1 MRLLFV
7 VNIPRFFVSHR
18 LPLALAAREAGYE
31 IHVATADTDEAN
43 LRVIANHGF
52 PLHRIPL
59 EQHGTRPLK
68 ELRTLLAL
76 IRLMRRL
83 RPDLVH
89 LVTIKPV
96 LYGGLAARITRRRA
110 VVAAMSGLGRAF
122 RAEDGAARPPGGW
135 LATAMRLALPH
146 RTSHVLVQNEDDL
159 AVLRGLRIAHPERS
173 SVIPGSGVDLALF
186 RPRPRAGAEDP
197 VAFLYAGRLM
207 RQKGLED
214 LVEVA
219 RRLRGRARFLVA
231 GYSEDGSPDAIP
243 VAQVAGWADEGLIEW
258 LGARDDM
265 PEVLAGCDVVVLP
278 SVYGEG
284 VPKTLIE
291 AAAAG
296 RAIVTTDM
304 PGCRD
309 VCHDGVNGVLIA
321 PGDVDALER
330 AVAGL
335 IEDTPR
341 ITRMGSEGRRLAE
354 ERFGL
359 EEVRRRTLA
368 LYAELLA
375 PGQS

>member
-18 LPLALAAREAGYE
+18 LPMALAAREAGYE
-31 IHVATADTDEAN
+31 VHIATADVDEAN
-43 LRVIANHGF
+43 LRVIVDHGF

-68 ELRTLLAL
+68 ELRTLVAL
-76 IRLMRRL
+76 IRLMHRL

-122 RAEDGAARPPGGW
+122 RAEDGSTRQPGRT
-135 LATAMRLALPH
+135 LVTAMRLALPR
-146 RTSHVLVQNEDDL
+146 RTSHVLVQNQEDL
-159 AVLRGLRIAHPERS
+159 TVLRGLSIAHPGRS
-173 SVIPGSGVDLALF
+173 SVIPGSGVDLAQF
-186 RPRPRAGAEDP
+186 RPRPRTDAEGP

-243 VAQVAGWADEGLIEW
+243 VARIAGWAEEGLLEW

-296 RAIVTTDM
+296 RAIITTDM

-309 VCHDGVNGVLIA
+309 VCHDGVNGVLIP
-321 PGDVDALER
+321 PGNVDALER
-330 AVAGL
+330 AVAEL

-341 ITRMGSEGRRLAE
+341 IAAMGSAGRRVAE

-359 EEVRRRTLA
+359 DEIRHRTLA

-375 PGQS
+375 PRRS